1 MAEAAI
7 VFFLNRVTGLLLQES
22 DHLSKIQE
30 HVEWIQKELQSMV
43 AFLRDAD
50 RRQQRDERV
59 ATWVRE
65 VRYLVY
71 DAEDIL
77 DEYVTKMDTLH
88 WYTFSVFKYL
98 YVKHNLCNQIIKIK
112 KEVIEVNARKDRY
125 GFHGGLSDEANPP
138 PPPPPSSHGG
148 GGGMSNRVPGAASPF
163 VPVEDIVGIED
174 DVENLMRMLLDG
186 NKCNRIVISVFGMGG
201 LGKTTLVKEV
211 FKKVKNKKKFDCYSW
226 VFVSQSCTLIDA
238 LKNMLFGFMESR
250 REPAID
256 VMDSMDEGRLQE
268 RTYHYL
274 QDKNFLL
281 VLDDMWDDRLW
292 EEIKHSLPPKR
303 GRIIFT
309 TRIRNIASG
318 DEEESFHIYDLQPL
332 PYELAWQI
340 FCRKAFRAK
349 KTCPEDIKEFA
360 EAIVRRCEGLPLAVI
375 AIGGVLANRST
386 NLPAWQSVLHTL
398 EWEMSQHRDLE
409 RLNNALLFSYNYL
422 PFYLKH
428 CFLHVGL
435 FPQDYN
441 IARKR
446 LIRMWIAEGFVKEI
460 SGKTMEEVANH
471 YFIQLID
478 RSMIQA
484 VTLHARDV
492 VKACRVHDLMRDI
505 ANHMLKE
512 ELFGAVLEEGESTIQ
527 EKQRRLAI
535 YDTSIV
541 LPDMMN
547 MMSKMNL
554 RSFLLF
560 RKNEVSVSVLQKL
573 LVQLKLARVLD
584 LQGVPLEKLPDE
596 IGQLI
601 HLRYLG
607 LRGTWIQNLPK
618 SLKNLRNL
626 QTLDIR
632 KTNVKSLPAGSN
644 KLQQLRHLLLSSF
657 RDREKGFVK
666 VCQGRISFLSLQTLS
681 GVEADEELLKEL
693 KGLKGLRKLS
703 IRGITEEN
711 SKELCNSLEEMTNLR
726 SLTIVSES
734 GRDIEMESIS
744 ESVRYLEKLKL
755 QVCIKEF
762 PVWFNSLSC
771 LHTLYLFKNFMR
783 EDPFPILEKLPN
795 LVILTLA
802 SAFTNRVIKCRT
814 GGFPKLKLLRILD
827 MANWVNWLPIEET
840 TLPKLQY
847 LLIADCPKLRRLP
860 DGFNYL
866 TSLQDLTLA
875 GTSAQFSHKLQGED
889 RWKVTHVREVSIISQ
904 VNGKFVKQKL

>member
-1 MAEAAI
+1 
-7 VFFLNRVTGLLLQES
+7 
-22 DHLSKIQE
+22 
-30 HVEWIQKELQSMV
+30 
-43 AFLRDAD
+43 
-50 RRQQRDERV
+50 
-59 ATWVRE
+59 
-65 VRYLVY
+65 
-71 DAEDIL
+71 
-77 DEYVTKMDTLH
+77 
-88 WYTFSVFKYL
+88 
-98 YVKHNLCNQIIKIK
+98 
-112 KEVIEVNARKDRY
+112 
-125 GFHGGLSDEANPP
+125 
-138 PPPPPSSHGG
+138 
-148 GGGMSNRVPGAASPF
+148 MSNRVPGAASPF

-186 NKCNRIVISVFGMGG
+186 NKRDRMVISVFGMGG

-211 FKKVKNKKKFDCYSW
+211 FKKVKNNKKFDCYSW

-238 LKNMLFGFMESR
+238 LKNILFGFMESR
-250 REPAID
+250 REPAMD

-281 VLDDMWDDRLW
+281 VLDDMWDNRLW

-309 TRIRNIASG
+309 TRLRNIASPTT
-318 DEEESFHIYDLQPL
+318 DEEENFHIYDLQPL
-332 PYELAWQI
+332 PYELAWQV
-340 FCRKAFRAK
+340 FCRKAFRDK
-349 KTCPEDIKEFA
+349 KTCSEDIKEFA
-360 EAIVRRCEGLPLAVI
+360 EAIVRRCGGLPLAVI

-435 FPQDYN
+435 FPQDYD

-460 SGKTMEEVANH
+460 TGKTMEEVANH

-512 ELFGAVLEEGESTIQ
+512 ELFGGGESIIQ

-535 YDTSIV
+535 YDNADDEDNNDIV
-541 LPDMMN
+541 VPDMN

-554 RSFLLF
+554 RSFLMF
-560 RKNEVSVSVLQKL
+560 RKNEVSSCVLQKL
-573 LVQLKLARVLD
+573 LLQLKLARVLD

-607 LRGTWIQNLPK
+607 LRGTWIQSLPK

-632 KTNVKSLPAGSN
+632 KTNVKSLPVGSN

-666 VCQGRISFLSLQTLS
+666 LCQGRICFLSLQTLS

-734 GRDIEMESIS
+734 ERDIEMESIS
-744 ESVRYLEKLKL
+744 QSVRYLEKLKL
-755 QVCIKEF
+755 QVSMKKF
-762 PVWFNSLSC
+762 PEWFNSLSC

-783 EDPFPILEKLPN
+783 QDPFPILEKLPN
-795 LVILTLA
+795 LAILTLA
-802 SAFTNRVIKCRT
+802 SAFSNRVIKCST
-814 GGFPKLKLLRILD
+814 GGFPKLKLLRILNI
-827 MANWVNWLPIEET
+827 ANWVDWLPIEET

-866 TSLQDLTLA
+866 TALQDLTLA
-875 GTSAQFSHKLQGED
+875 GSSAQFSRKLHEED

>member
-7 VFFLNRVTGLLLQES
+7 VFFLNRLTRLLLQEG
-22 DHLSKIQE
+22 DRLSKIQE

-65 VRYLVY
+65 VRDLVY
-71 DAEDIL
+71 DAEDII
-77 DEYVTKMDTLH
+77 DEYVTKMDALH
-88 WYTFSVFKYL
+88 WYTLFGFKYV
-98 YVKHNLCNQIIKIK
+98 YVKHNVCNQIIKIK

-125 GFHGGLSDEANPP
+125 GFHGGLPIVPDEAPA
-138 PPPPPSSHGG
+138 PPSSHGG
-148 GGGMSNRVPGAASPF
+148 GGMGGMSSRVPGAASPF

-174 DVENLMRMLLDG
+174 DVEQLMRMLLDG
-186 NKCNRIVISVFGMGG
+186 NKYDRLVVSVFGMGG
-201 LGKTTLVKEV
+201 LGKTTIVKEV
-211 FKKVKNKKKFDCYSW
+211 FKKAKMRFDCYSW
-226 VFVSQSCTLIDA
+226 VFVSQSCTSIDA
-238 LKNMLFGFMESR
+238 LKNILFGFMESR

-256 VMDSMDEGRLQE
+256 VMDSKDEGRLQE

-274 QDKNFLL
+274 QDKKFLL
-281 VLDDMWDDRLW
+281 VLDDMWDNRLW

-303 GRIIFT
+303 GKILFT
-309 TRIRNIASG
+309 TRIRNIAPP
-318 DEEESFHIYDLQPL
+318 DEENFHIYDLQPL
-332 PYELAWQI
+332 PYELAWQV
-340 FCRKAFRAK
+340 FCRKAFRGK
-349 KTCPEDIKEFA
+349 RTCPQDIKEFA
-360 EAIVRRCEGLPLAVI
+360 EAIVRRCGGLPLAVI
-375 AIGGVLANRST
+375 AIGGVLANRGT

-435 FPQDYN
+435 FPEDYN

-460 SGKTMEEVANH
+460 PGKTMEEVANH

-512 ELFGAVLEEGESTIQ
+512 ELFGAVLGGGESIIQ

-535 YDTSIV
+535 HDNADDNIII
-541 LPDMMN
+541 LPDM
-547 MMSKMNL
+547 SKLNL
-554 RSFLLF
+554 RSFLMF
-560 RKNEVSVSVLQKL
+560 RQNEVSSSVLQKL

-666 VCQGRISFLSLQTLS
+666 VCQGRLSFLSLQTLS

-693 KGLKGLRKLS
+693 KGIKGLRKLS

-734 GRDIEMESIS
+734 QAERDIEMESLS
-744 ESVRYLEKLKL
+744 QSARYLEKLKL
-755 QVCIKEF
+755 QMSMKRF
-762 PVWFNSLSC
+762 PEWFNYLGC
-771 LHTLYLFKNFMR
+771 LHTLYLFKNEMR

-802 SAFTNRVIKCRT
+802 SAFSNRAIKCSS

-827 MANWVNWLPIEET
+827 IANWVNWMPIEEG
-840 TLPKLQY
+840 TLPKLEY

-866 TSLQDLTLA
+866 TALQDLTLA
-875 GTSAQFSHKLQGED
+875 GKSAQFSHKLQGED